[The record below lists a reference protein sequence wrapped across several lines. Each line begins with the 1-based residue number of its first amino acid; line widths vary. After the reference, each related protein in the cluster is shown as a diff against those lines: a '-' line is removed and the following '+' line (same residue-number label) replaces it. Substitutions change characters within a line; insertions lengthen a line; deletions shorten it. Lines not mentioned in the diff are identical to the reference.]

1 MNLKFLKHCGLL
13 ATMLLLLI
21 FEQGKAQNSIG
32 LRFTPNMVSNPKVN
46 NPSPA
51 RIYGQ
56 RRFSFDSGIDYTH
69 QLKKN
74 WSISTGI
81 DLGVV
86 DWNQYIEAPLNAF
99 GTRQG
104 SGNISSNSNSENYFY
119 YGLSFQPVYRFK
131 WNNNT
136 FRLSAGPNIRF
147 YNRGRESHINYY
159 TANRAIPWNLND
171 PNAGPPDIEINL
183 PPVSPQLH
191 TNLSLS
197 LGIERRVSDRADIVL
212 GIRKNW
218 GIKPI
223 ADGSLFVQMYDQTY
237 HGSFATRSNYIGLD
251 LQLRYATKKPE
262 VNYRRAEPI
271 SSDKQSFRRAVFA
284 EAVGNGPALSLNYD
298 MRLQRFKND
307 GLGIRAGLGLGQMFD
322 NKFAEFN
329 RRISIPLSVNYIVG
343 EKRHGLETGLGI
355 TPQIALVDIGDSP
368 QIRPLGF
375 LNVGYRFQPLKDGL
389 LFRATWTPFFSSLK
403 SHQFVWFGASIGYSI
418 R

>member
-1 MNLKFLKHCGLL
+1 MNLKFIKHCGLV

-21 FEQGKAQNSIG
+21 SETGKAQNTIG
-32 LRFTPNMVSNPKVN
+32 LRFTPNMISNPKVD

-51 RIYGQ
+51 RIYGE
-56 RRFSFDSGIDYTH
+56 RTLSFDSGIDYSH
-69 QLKKN
+69 QMKKN
-74 WSISTGI
+74 WAISTGV
-81 DLGVV
+81 DLGIV

-104 SGNISSNSNSENYFY
+104 SGNISTNSNSENYFY

-131 WNNNT
+131 WNQNM

-147 YNRGRESHINYY
+147 YHRGRESDISYY
-159 TANRAIPWNLND
+159 TANRATPWNLND

-183 PPVSPQLH
+183 PPISPQLH
-191 TNLSLS
+191 TDVSIS
-197 LGIERRVSDRADIVL
+197 LGIERRVSDQVDLVF

-223 ADGSLFVQMYDQTY
+223 ADGTLFVQMYDQTY
-237 HGSFATRSNYIGLD
+237 HGGFATRSNYIGLD

-262 VNYRRAEPI
+262 VKYRRAEPI
-271 SSDKQSFRRAVFA
+271 PSDKQGFRKAVFA
-284 EAVGNGPALSLNYD
+284 EAVGNSLVSLNYD
-298 MRLQRFKND
+298 MRLKRFKND
-307 GLGIRAGLGLGQMFD
+307 GLGIRAGVGLGQLFD
-322 NKFAEFN
+322 SKFAEFN
-329 RRISIPLSVNYIVG
+329 RYVSIPLTINYILG
-343 EKRHGLETGLGI
+343 KQRHGLETGLGI

-375 LNVGYRFQPLKDGL
+375 LNVGYRYQPLKDGL
-389 LFRATWTPFFSSLK
+389 LFRATWTPYISSFK
-403 SHQFVWFGASIGYSI
+403 SHQYVWFGASIGYSF